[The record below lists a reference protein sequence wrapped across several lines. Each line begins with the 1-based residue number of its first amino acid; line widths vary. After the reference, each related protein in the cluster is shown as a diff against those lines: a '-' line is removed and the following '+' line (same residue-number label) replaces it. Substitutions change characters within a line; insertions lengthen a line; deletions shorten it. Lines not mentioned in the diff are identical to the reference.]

1 MITISVIIPVYN
13 EQDTILKVIK
23 KVMDVDIDK
32 EIIIVDDASTD
43 ETATRLALM
52 KNEPEIKI
60 FTHEQNRGRGAA
72 IRTGLEHAE
81 GKITIFQDAD
91 LELDPSNYPKLI
103 APILEGETEV
113 VFGSRFLGKGFV
125 QGMGISYYIG
135 NVILAELT
143 DILYRNANLTDVL
156 TMFQVM
162 KTEILKALRI
172 KTMRWEFPIEIMT
185 KLLRKGYMIL
195 EVPVDYVPR
204 TRKAGKKISW
214 KAFFPCLFTLI
225 KYRFL
230 KKVR

>member
-1 MITISVIIPVYN
+1 MSTISVIIPVYN
-13 EQDTILKVIK
+13 EQDTILKVVK
-23 KVMDVDIDK
+23 KVKSVNVDK

-43 ETATRLALM
+43 ETPTRLALLQDD
-52 KNEPEIKI
+52 PTIKI
-60 FTHEQNRGRGAA
+60 FTHAQNKGRGTA
-72 IRTGLEHAE
+72 IRTGLDHAQGE
-81 GKITIFQDAD
+81 IIIFQDAD

-135 NVILAELT
+135 NVVLAELT
-143 DILYRNANLTDVL
+143 DILFRDANLTDVL

-162 KTEILKALRI
+162 KTEILKALQI
-172 KTMRWEFPIEIMT
+172 KTMRWEFPIEIMS
-185 KLLRKGYMIL
+185 KLLRKGYSIL

-225 KYRFL
+225 KYRFS
-230 KKVR
+230 KKI